1 MGKIS
6 ISIPDKL
13 IEKMDIER
21 GLVKRSSYISNLI
34 LISETKNGVCKF
46 NLDDIEGLLERKFEE
61 LKR

>member
-13 IEKMDIER
+13 IEKMDKER
-21 GLVKRSSYISNLI
+21 GLIKRSNYISNLI
-34 LISETKNGVCKF
+34 LTSKADNGICKF
-46 NLDDIEGLLERKFEE
+46 NLDDIEALLERKFEE